1 MAVDKAKL
9 KEEGLQLFTKG
20 KFDKALEKYR
30 EVLKVDKRDDRSMM
44 KLAECYKRLNKRA
57 EAIQVMTQLSDF
69 YARSG
74 FLLKS
79 ISTLK
84 MILEIDK
91 NHQSTLDMLA
101 DLYSK
106 RGISAPADGS
116 KSMPPAPAA
125 AAAPAAKA
133 PPQAS
138 LPEIAAAEPADEE
151 PVEAEA
157 VDAGEVTGVEEAAPE
172 SVAPIGTDAS
182 DLDTGSEPDSAD
194 LLEAIEPVNEQAL
207 PEVPL
212 FSDLP
217 PAEFKALIDKCH
229 FRQFKAK
236 TKIIQEGDP
245 GDSFYVIVS
254 GEVLVY
260 RKAPDGTTRRLAT
273 IKEGKEGSFFGEFAV
288 LTKSE
293 RKASVGALS
302 DVEVL
307 EITTTDLDELAAKH
321 PKIIEVLWDFYKK
334 RILANLLLQS
344 PLFQPLSID
353 DRKQLVSKFTME
365 KCQKGA
371 VLLKEGTDGDGL
383 YLVQWGE
390 VEIFINDPAGTGEV
404 TITNL
409 SEGSFFGEYSLVKR
423 APCSASVRALTDC
436 IFLKL
441 PKKAFNEMIMT
452 HPQILE
458 VIMTYVESRE
468 RETQET
474 KDSLA
479 RIAGGKK

>member
-1 MAVDKAKL
+1 VAVDKVKL
-9 KEEGLQLFTKG
+9 KDEAFKLFQKG

-57 EAIQVMTQLSDF
+57 EAIAVLTQISDF

-74 FLLKS
+74 FLLKA

-101 DLYSK
+101 ELYSK
-106 RGISAPADGS
+106 RGISGAAS
-116 KSMPPAPAA
+116 SPPAVQAPVVA
-125 AAAPAAKA
+125 AAAPA
-133 PPQAS
+133 S
-138 LPEIAAAEPADEE
+138 GGLPEIASRPPTGEE
-151 PVEAEA
+151 EAEA
-157 VDAGEVTGVEEAAPE
+157 EPEPDAAEVTGSDAAEEPE
-172 SVAPIGTDAS
+172 EVTTLQTDQS
-182 DLDTGSEPDSAD
+182 DLDTGADEADSAD
-194 LLEAIEPVNEQAL
+194 ILEAIEPAENAQAL

-217 PAEFKALIDKCH
+217 PEEFKALIDKCH

-236 TKIIQEGDP
+236 TRIIQEGDP

-260 RKAPDGTTRRLAT
+260 RKAEDGTTRRLAT

-288 LTKSE
+288 LTNSE
-293 RKASVGALS
+293 RKASIGALT

-307 EITTTDLDELAAKH
+307 EINKPDLEELAKSH
-321 PKIIEVLWDFYKK
+321 PKIMEVLWDFYKK

-344 PLFQPLSID
+344 PLFQPLSIE
-353 DRKQLVSKFTME
+353 DRKSLVSKFTME
-365 KCQKGA
+365 KKPKGT
-371 VLLKEGTDGDGL
+371 VILKEGAEGDGL
-383 YLVQWGE
+383 YLIQWGE
-390 VEIFINDPAGTGEV
+390 VEVYIGDPSGGTEV

-409 SEGSFFGEYSLVKR
+409 TEGSFVGEYSLVKR
-423 APCSASVRALTDC
+423 APCSASVRTATDS

-441 PKKAFNEMIMT
+441 PKSAFNEMIMT
-452 HPQILE
+452 HPQVLE
-458 VIMTYVESRE
+458 VIMSYVETRE

-474 KDSLA
+474 KDGLA
-479 RIAGGKK
+479 RLAGGKK

>member
-1 MAVDKAKL
+1 MAVDKVKL
-9 KEEGLQLFTKG
+9 KDEALKLFQKG

-30 EVLKVDKRDDRSMM
+30 DVLKVDKRDDRSMM

-57 EAIQVMTQLSDF
+57 EAIAVLTQLSDF

-101 DLYSK
+101 ELYSK
-106 RGISAPADGS
+106 RGIGGPTTSAP
-116 KSMPPAPAA
+116 PAA
-125 AAAPAAKA
+125 AAATAAA
-133 PPQAS
+133 EETGSS
-138 LPEIAAAEPADEE
+138 LPEITSGPAAGAEESE
-151 PVEAEA
+151 PEDTSEVVSVEA
-157 VDAGEVTGVEEAAPE
+157 VDEAAPE
-172 SVAPIGTDAS
+172 SVAPVQTDTS
-182 DLDTGSEPDSAD
+182 DLDTGAEPDSAD
-194 LLEAIEPVNEQAL
+194 ILEAIEPAEEQGL

-212 FSDLP
+212 FSELP
-217 PAEFKALIDKCH
+217 PEEFKALIDKCH

-236 TKIIQEGDP
+236 TRIIQEGDP
-245 GDSFYVIVS
+245 GDCFYVIVS

-288 LTKSE
+288 LTNSE
-293 RKASVGALS
+293 RKASVGALT

-307 EITTTDLDELAAKH
+307 EINKADLDELGAKH
-321 PKIIEVLWDFYKK
+321 PKILEVLWDFYKK

-353 DRKQLVSKFTME
+353 DRKSLVSKFTME
-365 KCQKGA
+365 KSSRGT
-371 VLLKEGTDGDGL
+371 VILKESTDGDGL
-383 YLVQWGE
+383 YLIQWGE
-390 VEIFINDPAGTGEV
+390 VEIFITDPSGTGEV
-404 TITNL
+404 TISNL
-409 SEGSFFGEYSLVKR
+409 SEGSFFGEYSLVKHTV
-423 APCSASVRALTDC
+423 CSASVRALTDC

-458 VIMTYVESRE
+458 VIMSYVEQRE

-479 RIAGGKK
+479 RLAAKK

>member
-9 KEEGLQLFTKG
+9 KDEAFKLFQKG

-57 EAIQVMTQLSDF
+57 EAIAVLTQISDF

-74 FLLKS
+74 FLLKA

-91 NHQSTLDMLA
+91 SHQSTLDMLA
-101 DLYSK
+101 ELYSK
-106 RGISAPADGS
+106 RGISAPGS
-116 KSMPPAPAA
+116 APATSAPPAATS
-125 AAAPAAKA
+125 APG
-133 PPQAS
+133 S
-138 LPEIAAAEPADEE
+138 DLPEIATATDTTEPEPEPDASEVVAADA
-151 PVEAEA
+151 VETES
-157 VDAGEVTGVEEAAPE
+157 PE
-172 SVAPIGTDAS
+172 DVSTVSTDTS
-182 DLDTGSEPDSAD
+182 DLDTGAEPDSAD
-194 LLEAIEPVNEQAL
+194 LIEEITPIDEAL

-217 PAEFKALIDKCH
+217 PEEFKALIEKCH

-236 TKIIQEGDP
+236 TRIIQEGDP
-245 GDSFYVIVS
+245 GDSFYVLVS

-260 RKAPDGTTRRLAT
+260 RTGEDGKSRKLAT

-288 LTKSE
+288 LTNSE
-293 RKASVGALS
+293 RKASIGALT

-307 EITTTDLDELAAKH
+307 EINKADLDELGAKH
-321 PKIIEVLWDFYKK
+321 PKIMEVLWDFYKK

-353 DRKQLVSKFTME
+353 DRRSLVSKFTME
-365 KCQKGA
+365 KRPKGT
-371 VLLKEGTDGDGL
+371 VVLKEGTDGDGL
-383 YLVQWGE
+383 YLIQWGE
-390 VEIFINDPAGTGEV
+390 VEIFINDPSGNGEV
-404 TITNL
+404 TISNL

-423 APCSASVRALTDC
+423 TVCSASVRTLTDS

-441 PKKAFNEMIMT
+441 PKAAFNEMIMT

-458 VIMTYVESRE
+458 VIMSFVEQRE

-479 RIAGGKK
+479 RIASGKK